1 MFKSHI
7 NASSRRTPGS
17 ESFSLGFAHQLA
29 IGRPLSAPRTL
40 LAGDFKSIPL
50 RALFEG
56 WWLSTTTCL
65 HQRLEPGAQRA
76 PGPTIA
82 GASPALTVS
91 VAQGGGETGDN
102 PGPAVPT
109 SSVSRDTS
117 ATVARGSRCGTS
129 AMTWISP
136 CGSSTWTRSM
146 GCVGL
151 RPGRCA
157 RCGTRRPSASHR
169 TRSTCSSS
177 IRARTGISDGC
188 ATSTPVPRGRR
199 KQTFGHVLVPRRQS
213 ATDHRD
219 VRSSPRSAPRQP
231 IRTHLETPKPIERLL
246 IGNIASWSAVSTR
259 SAPRS
264 ERCGCHPHTVT
275 RLGYPNRTTGQ
286 RI

>member
-91 VAQGGGETGDN
+91 VAQGGVK
-102 PGPAVPT
+102 PATTQGLRYLPHQCRGT
-109 SSVSRDTS
+109 PRPPLGRYLGARRHAAFTS
-117 ATVARGSRCGTS
+117 AVNNLATGTDETRLPRRRYESPTVRGD
-129 AMTWISP
+129 
-136 CGSSTWTRSM
+136 
-146 GCVGL
+146 
-151 RPGRCA
+151 
-157 RCGTRRPSASHR
+157 
-169 TRSTCSSS
+169 SSS
-177 IRARTGISDGC
+177 R
-188 ATSTPVPRGRR
+188 PVWR
-199 KQTFGHVLVPRRQS
+199 
-213 ATDHRD
+213 
-219 VRSSPRSAPRQP
+219 
-231 IRTHLETPKPIERLL
+231 IEK
-246 IGNIASWSAVSTR
+246 
-259 SAPRS
+259 
-264 ERCGCHPHTVT
+264 
-275 RLGYPNRTTGQ
+275 
-286 RI
+286 